1 MGRSGWQTGLPATAF
16 IGAQQVIALISVCK
30 SDYVYHSWHGSLLT
44 IAFTFCAIMF
54 NTVMI
59 GQLPFLEGSAVIL
72 HFFGFIAIIVVIWV
86 MVGRSDKTSSVN

>member
-1 MGRSGWQTGLPATAF
+1 M
-16 IGAQQVIALISVCK
+16 
-30 SDYVYHSWHGSLLT
+30 T

-72 HFFGFIAIIVVIWV
+72 QFCGFVAIIVVIWV
-86 MVGRSDKTSSVN
+86 MVGKAGNISNAR